1 MEEEEELSAD
11 VSNIFKSIQAAC
23 EELTQRGQEYLLV
36 TADPASQSCMKIGS
50 DKGRQFLDVN
60 SELVI
65 NFFSYCFGAQII
77 EDLGDQNETSNQT
90 YIPASIVDNLVT
102 PIATTNEEDKDQGS
116 ANTNASDDH
125 IEVLPDLQ
133 VVTQTTDH
141 KPSTDTPDLQV
152 VTQTTDHKPST
163 DTPDLQVVT
172 QTTDHK
178 PSTDTPDLQVVTQT
192 TDHKPSTDTGT
203 HTKKPE
209 QQLISSGLPTSQSE
223 KELVASKKQA
233 EKLLQK
239 IEHFEKQISK
249 EIICTEQPSELNSN
263 DLSAQKEL
271 HEDISLSS
279 DDSIL
284 PQMFIRS
291 ETLDLDSN
299 EKICDE
305 QDDIVDAI
313 LASNENSNSS
323 ETGYQ
328 NDSIIIQPNSGGLI
342 DPAEA
347 KSESSVLND
356 STEAQSESSGPKGST
371 EAQSE
376 SSGLHDSPDS
386 QTHHQSFKQDKPF
399 VAEKMITRKGK
410 QKAKSTISSLDGENK
425 SETLVEASNLTDK
438 INDISNE
445 KPSKQVK
452 KIPKTITSET
462 TLTKQKRF
470 QNKIAIPNPEEK
482 TVDKPSKPTCTVC
495 KATFSRIHSLK
506 GHMLIIHQLE
516 VSMDELQRNAAK
528 ISIEH
533 KKESIS
539 PTKKKQAQNSASKSK
554 SVLVKESKIT
564 SDKNAKSLSVIDT
577 AGMLSESN
585 ASSQGEMPVQFGSL
599 EQDVEIIRLYE
610 KDKQDKNKLKIKSE
624 PLSDEEQDDAEDHK
638 VKRRKLFTRNEGDD
652 NKRIKLENSDQE
664 STEQDIVAL
673 ATIELINSIS
683 SGTSSKEG
691 ASQENSSMQSDDG
704 IIVLE
709 ENHDENVPSPNK
721 GKKNKKPEKKQED
734 VYCALCDKNF
744 QKAFNLTIHNIRFHP
759 SIIMKQFGVDMVAEV
774 KQEQFF
780 DDEDDVGLIDDQI
793 EEDDDQHENLNDS
806 TQENEEMDNSDSV
819 VDPMDRLNEIK
830 QNEQIKKYIT
840 ITEQT
845 NNTLLL
851 SCNNCTFSCEEFH
864 QVLVHIARIHP
875 ELSADLDLMM
885 SCFYG
890 IKTFNK
896 KCDECPLI
904 FRSVSRLWNHIV
916 QEHPESVENCSKKK
930 RLRHL
935 INKYKSKKSFVKCDI
950 CGEHLRSMRALDNH
964 MALHPEAGR
973 RYQCPQCSQSFSTK
987 PNMTRHF
994 KQIHLEE
1001 KKFQCD
1007 ICGRSF
1013 SQKETLRYHR
1023 QTHEEE
1029 KDKPRRF
1036 ECHICN
1042 KKLRKKESL
1051 QIHLRQHEGIKPYI
1065 CEYCGMAFTQNGN
1078 RNKHVQLI
1086 HNEDRSLECT
1096 KCGKSF
1102 KLQEHLKRHMKMH
1115 LIREGEIP
1123 ADKTYLC
1130 EYAGCGARYTT
1141 STQLKVHTM
1150 SKHTNERPWTCSNC
1164 NKGFTT
1170 RDKLLRHEQTHVEGL
1185 FDCEI
1190 CHKKLTS
1197 KESLAIHT
1205 KYHEIGHEN
1214 DHFEVSVHDFET
1226 VIIPQE
1232 NGAPI
1237 KVQLAHSEPITTD
1250 IANVG
1255 GVSSEDT
1262 TYYLQT
1268 SKSDEVEE
1276 DTIQVDDNTIL
1287 VDPSVLESVLGATSD
1302 EQTVYYYVTGN

>member
-50 DKGRQFLDVN
+50 EKGRQFLDVN

-77 EDLGDQNETSNQT
+77 ENLGDQNETTNQT
-90 YIPASIVDNLVT
+90 DIPGNIIDSLDT
-102 PIATTNEEDKDQGS
+102 PTDIKQPTINQPIDTTIEEDKEQVS
-116 ANTNASDDH
+116 TNTDSSNDRT
-125 IEVLPDLQ
+125 EVFPDLQ
-133 VVTQTTDH
+133 LVTQTTDR
-141 KPSTDTPDLQV
+141 KPSTGTV
-152 VTQTTDHKPST
+152 
-163 DTPDLQVVT
+163 
-172 QTTDHK
+172 
-178 PSTDTPDLQVVTQT
+178 
-192 TDHKPSTDTGT
+192 T
-203 HTKKPE
+203 HTDQPE
-209 QQLISSGLPTSQSE
+209 QQLISSGLPTSQSDE
-223 KELVASKKQA
+223 KIISSREQG
-233 EKLLQK
+233 EKDLQK
-239 IEHFEKQISK
+239 LEHSKKQISK
-249 EIICTEQPSELNSN
+249 EINCTEQPTESN
-263 DLSAQKEL
+263 LEDLSA
-271 HEDISLSS
+271 HEEVHKDLDLASEEST
-279 DDSIL
+279 L
-284 PQMFIRS
+284 PQIVS
-291 ETLDLDSN
+291 ESQTLGIDSKN
-299 EKICDE
+299 EKIGDE
-305 QDDIVDAI
+305 LAEIVDAI
-313 LASNENSNSS
+313 PAVNENSTDS
-323 ETGYQ
+323 ETDNQ
-328 NDSIIIQPNSGGLI
+328 ADSTKAQIESGGLN
-342 DPAEA
+342 DST
-347 KSESSVLND
+347 KVQSESGGLNDSVKVQSEFGILNDSTKVQSESDDLND
-356 STEAQSESSGPKGST
+356 STEAQPKSGDLNDSIIAQSEPCGLNDSI
-371 EAQSE
+371 EAQSQHE
-376 SSGLHDSPDS
+376 LI
-386 QTHHQSFKQDKPF
+386 KQDKSF
-399 VAEKMITRKGK
+399 VAEKMVTRKGN
-410 QKAKSTISSLDGENK
+410 QKAKSSISSMDGEKK
-425 SETLVEASNLTDK
+425 SQILKEATNLLDK
-438 INDISNE
+438 EISNV
-445 KPSKQVK
+445 KATKQAKNITKNTNLRPV
-452 KIPKTITSET
+452 TSET
-462 TLTKQKRF
+462 KLTKKKQSK
-470 QNKIAIPNPEEK
+470 NKNAMIIPEEK
-482 TVDKPSKPTCTVC
+482 AEDKPSKPTCTVC

-516 VSMDELQRNAAK
+516 VSMEELQREPAQT
-528 ISIEH
+528 SIEQ
-533 KKESIS
+533 KKESIP
-539 PTKKKQAQNSASKSK
+539 PTKKKQAQNSASKNMSYP
-554 SVLVKESKIT
+554 SNDSEMT
-564 SDKNAKSLSVIDT
+564 SDKNAKSSLVTET
-577 AGMLSESN
+577 AETLSENN
-585 ASSQGEMPVQFGSL
+585 ASSQVQMILQCGSI
-599 EQDVEIIRLYE
+599 EQDAEITRIFE
-610 KDKQDKNKLKIKSE
+610 KDKQHKVQLKIKSE
-624 PLSDEEQDDAEDHK
+624 PLSDEEQDEAEVHK
-638 VKRRKLFTRNEGDD
+638 VKRRKLFTRDEVDD
-652 NKRIKLENSDQE
+652 SKKIKHENSDQE
-664 STEQDIVAL
+664 SSEQDIVAL
-673 ATIELINSIS
+673 TTIDLINSLS
-683 SGTSSKEG
+683 SGNSSKEG
-691 ASQENSSMQSDDG
+691 ASQENYMMQSEDN

-709 ENHDENVPSPNK
+709 ENHDENVPSANK
-721 GKKNKKPEKKQED
+721 GKKNQKPEKKQED
-734 VYCALCDKNF
+734 VYCELCDKNF

-759 SIIMKQFGVDMVAEV
+759 SIIMKQFGVDMVTQV
-774 KQEQFF
+774 KQEVV
-780 DDEDDVGLIDDQI
+780 DEDIGLIDNQI
-793 EEDDDQHENLNDS
+793 EEDDNQHDNLNDS

-819 VDPMDRLNEIK
+819 VDPMDRLQEIK

-840 ITEQT
+840 ITEQE

-851 SCNNCTFSCEEFH
+851 SCNNCQFSCEEFH

-904 FRSVSRLWNHIV
+904 FKSVSRLWSHIV

-935 INKYKSKKSFVKCDI
+935 INKYKSKKSFVRCDI

-964 MALHPEAGR
+964 MAMHPEAGR

-1013 SQKETLRYHR
+1013 SQKETLKYHR

-1029 KDKPRRF
+1029 KDKPRLF

-1078 RNKHVQLI
+1078 RIKHVQLI

-1130 EYAGCGARYTT
+1130 EYPGCGARYTT

-1150 SKHTNERPWTCSNC
+1150 SKHTNERPWTCSTC

-1185 FDCEI
+1185 YDCEI
-1190 CHKKLTS
+1190 CHKKLQS
-1197 KESLAIHT
+1197 KEGLAIHT
-1205 KYHEIGHEN
+1205 KYHQIGHES

-1276 DTIQVDDNTIL
+1276 DSIQVDDNTIL

>member
-77 EDLGDQNETSNQT
+77 EDLGDQNETTNQAD
-90 YIPASIVDNLVT
+90 IPGSIVLDNLVT
-102 PIATTNEEDKDQGS
+102 PIETINAVDKELGS
-116 ANTNASDDH
+116 TNTNLSDNH
-125 IEVLPDLQ
+125 TEVLPDLQ
-133 VVTQTTDH
+133 LVTQTADH
-141 KPSTDTPDLQV
+141 KTCTSTI
-152 VTQTTDHKPST
+152 
-163 DTPDLQVVT
+163 
-172 QTTDHK
+172 
-178 PSTDTPDLQVVTQT
+178 
-192 TDHKPSTDTGT
+192 T

-223 KELVASKKQA
+223 KELITSREQE
-233 EKLLQK
+233 EKDLQK
-239 IEHFEKQISK
+239 LEHSEKQISK
-249 EIICTEQPSELNSN
+249 ETIGKEQPTELNCN
-263 DLSAQKEL
+263 NLSAQKEL

-279 DDSIL
+279 DESIL

-291 ETLDLDSN
+291 QTLDIDSN
-299 EKICDE
+299 EKISDE
-305 QDDIVDAI
+305 QADIVDVI
-313 LASNENSNSS
+313 LASNENWNSS
-323 ETGYQ
+323 KTGNK
-328 NDSIIIQPNSGGLI
+328 NDSIKVQPKSGGLNDSTETQPETGGLI
-342 DPAEA
+342 DSTELQ
-347 KSESSVLND
+347 SESSCLKDSAEVQSESSCLED
-356 STEAQSESSGPKGST
+356 STEAQSGSGGLNDST
-371 EAQSE
+371 K
-376 SSGLHDSPDS
+376 S
-386 QTHHQSFKQDKPF
+386 QTHHESIKQDKSF

-410 QKAKSTISSLDGENK
+410 QKHEKEKSTISSLDGEKK
-425 SETLVEASNLTDK
+425 SQTFKEASNLMDEK
-438 INDISNE
+438 KDISNG
-445 KPSKQVK
+445 KPTKQAK
-452 KIPKTITSET
+452 KIPKTTTSEA
-462 TLTKQKRF
+462 TLTKQKQA
-470 QNKIAIPNPEEK
+470 QNKNVMTIPAEK
-482 TVDKPSKPTCTVC
+482 PVDTPTKPTCTVC

-528 ISIEH
+528 TTIEQ
-533 KKESIS
+533 KKEIMS
-539 PTKKKQAQNSASKSK
+539 PTSTKKKQAQNSASKSK
-554 SVLVKESKIT
+554 SAKEIKIT
-564 SDKNAKSLSVIDT
+564 SDKNVKSLSVKET
-577 AGMLSESN
+577 AETLSESYV
-585 ASSQGEMPVQFGSL
+585 SSQGQMIVQCGSI
-599 EQDVEIIRLYE
+599 EQDVEIIRLCE
-610 KDKQDKNKLKIKSE
+610 KEKQVKGKLKIKSE
-624 PLSDEEQDDAEDHK
+624 PLSDEEQDDAEVHK
-638 VKRRKLFTRNEGDD
+638 VKRRKLFTRDEVDD

-664 STEQDIVAL
+664 STEQDIVAQ
-673 ATIELINSIS
+673 ATIDLINSLS

-691 ASQENSSMQSDDG
+691 ASLENSLIQSDDS

-734 VYCALCDKNF
+734 VYCALCDKIF

-759 SIIMKQFGVDMVAEV
+759 SIIMKQFGVDMVTEV

-780 DDEDDVGLIDDQI
+780 DDEDDIGLIDDQI

-840 ITEQT
+840 ITEQE

-851 SCNNCTFSCEEFH
+851 NCNNCQFSCEEFH

-875 ELSADLDLMM
+875 ELSANLDLMM

-904 FRSVSRLWNHIV
+904 FKSVSRLWNHIV

-964 MALHPEAGR
+964 MSLHPEAGR

-1185 FDCEI
+1185 YDCEI
-1190 CHKKLTS
+1190 CHKKLPS

-1205 KYHEIGHEN
+1205 KYHEIGHES

-1276 DTIQVDDNTIL
+1276 DTIQDDNTIL

>member
-1 MEEEEELSAD
+1 MEEEEEELCAD

-77 EDLGDQNETSNQT
+77 EDLGDQNETTNQAD
-90 YIPASIVDNLVT
+90 IPGSIVLDNLVT
-102 PIATTNEEDKDQGS
+102 PVETTNEVDKELGS
-116 ANTNASDDH
+116 TSTNTNSSDDH
-125 IEVLPDLQ
+125 TGVLPDLQ
-133 VVTQTTDH
+133 LVTQTTDH
-141 KPSTDTPDLQV
+141 KPSTG
-152 VTQTTDHKPST
+152 
-163 DTPDLQVVT
+163 
-172 QTTDHK
+172 
-178 PSTDTPDLQVVTQT
+178 
-192 TDHKPSTDTGT
+192 TGT
-203 HTKKPE
+203 HTKKPD
-209 QQLISSGLPTSQSE
+209 QQLNSSGLSTSQSE
-223 KELVASKKQA
+223 KELITSIQQA
-233 EKLLQK
+233 EKDLRK

-249 EIICTEQPSELNSN
+249 ETICTEQPTELNRN
-263 DLSAQKEL
+263 NLSAQKEL

-291 ETLDLDSN
+291 QTLDIDSN
-299 EKICDE
+299 EKIGDE
-305 QDDIVDAI
+305 HDEIVDAI

-323 ETGYQ
+323 ETGNQ
-328 NDSIIIQPNSGGLI
+328 ADSLKAKPKSGNLI
-342 DPAEA
+342 VSAEA
-347 KSESSVLND
+347 QSESRGLND
-356 STEAQSESSGPKGST
+356 STEAQPESRGLEYST
-371 EAQSE
+371 ETQSE
-376 SSGLHDSPDS
+376 SGGLNDSAKAQPVAGCLNDSSDS
-386 QTHHQSFKQDKPF
+386 QTHRESIKQDKLF
-399 VAEKMITRKGK
+399 VAQKMITRKGK
-410 QKAKSTISSLDGENK
+410 QREKSTISSLNGEEK
-425 SETLVEASNLTDK
+425 SQTLKEASNLTDK
-438 INDISNE
+438 KKEISNG
-445 KPSKQVK
+445 KPSKQTK
-452 KIPKTITSET
+452 KIQKTET
-462 TLTKQKRF
+462 TLTKQK
-470 QNKIAIPNPEEK
+470 QSPNKNAMTNPEEK
-482 TVDKPSKPTCTVC
+482 PLDTPTKPTCTVC

-516 VSMDELQRNAAK
+516 VSMEELQRNAAK
-528 ISIEH
+528 TTIEQNQ
-533 KKESIS
+533 ESMS
-539 PTKKKQAQNSASKSK
+539 PTKKKQPQNSSSKGKLK
-554 SVLVKESKIT
+554 SAKESKIT
-564 SDKNAKSLSVIDT
+564 SDKNAKSLSVMET
-577 AGMLSESN
+577 AVTLSENN
-585 ASSQGEMPVQFGSL
+585 ASSQGQLIVQCGSI
-599 EQDVEIIRLYE
+599 EQDVEIIRLCE
-610 KDKQDKNKLKIKSE
+610 KDKQDKGKFKIKSE
-624 PLSDEEQDDAEDHK
+624 PLSDEEQDDAEVHK
-638 VKRRKLFTRNEGDD
+638 VKRRKLFTRDEGDD

-664 STEQDIVAL
+664 STEQDIVAQ
-673 ATIELINSIS
+673 ATIDLINSLS

-691 ASQENSSMQSDDG
+691 ASQENSLIQSDDS

-709 ENHDENVPSPNK
+709 ENHDENVPSQNK

-734 VYCALCDKNF
+734 VYCALCDKIF

-759 SIIMKQFGVDMVAEV
+759 SIIMKQFGVDMVTEV

-780 DDEDDVGLIDDQI
+780 DDEDDIGLIDDQI

-840 ITEQT
+840 ITEQE

-851 SCNNCTFSCEEFH
+851 SCNNCQFSCEEFH
-864 QVLVHIARIHP
+864 QVLVHIARVHP
-875 ELSADLDLMM
+875 ELSANLDLMM

-904 FRSVSRLWNHIV
+904 FKSVSRLWNHIV

-964 MALHPEAGR
+964 MSLHPEAGR

-1185 FDCEI
+1185 YDCEI
-1190 CHKKLTS
+1190 CHKKLPS

-1205 KYHEIGHEN
+1205 KYHEIGHES

-1276 DTIQVDDNTIL
+1276 DTIQDDNTIL